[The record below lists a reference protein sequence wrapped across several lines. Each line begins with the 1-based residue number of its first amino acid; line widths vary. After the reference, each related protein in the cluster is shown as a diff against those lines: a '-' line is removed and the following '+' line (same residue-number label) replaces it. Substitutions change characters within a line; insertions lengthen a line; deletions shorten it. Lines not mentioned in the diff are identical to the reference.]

1 MSVYRNDRPEWV
13 REAVESVSI
22 RQTVQPAEVLIVVDG
37 PVGDEL
43 ANELRV
49 LQKEIPTI
57 RIEWCKENRGLGVA
71 LQYGTERVSHELVAR
86 MDSDDIA
93 VPNRFELQLDTF
105 EKDNKLSI
113 VGGQISEFI
122 DTPDNIVGVR
132 QCPTGNAELRAYMK
146 VRCGFNH
153 MTVMFKK
160 SEVLRVGNYQ
170 PWHYNED
177 YYLWIRMVLV
187 GCKIANLQETL
198 VNVRVGKEMY
208 ARRGGWKY
216 FKSEEGIQRYMWQKG
231 MISLPRYLLNTFI
244 RFGVQVMLP
253 NSVRGWMFRNL
264 FRK

>member
-1 MSVYRNDRPEWV
+1 MSVYKNDRPEWV
-13 REAVESVSI
+13 REAVESISI
-22 RQTVQPAEVLIVVDG
+22 KQTVQPDEVLVVVDG
-37 PVGDEL
+37 PVGEEL
-43 ANELRV
+43 ANELRM

-93 VPNRFELQLDTF
+93 APNRFELQLAAF
-105 EKDNKLSI
+105 EKDKELSI
-113 VGGQISEFI
+113 IGGQISEFI
-122 DTPDNIVGVR
+122 DAPDNIVGMR
-132 QCPTGNAELRAYMK
+132 QCPTDDDELRAYMK

-153 MTVMFKK
+153 MTVMFRK

-177 YYLWIRMVLV
+177 YYLWIRMVLAD
-187 GCKIANLQETL
+187 CRMANLPDTL
-198 VNVRVGKEMY
+198 VNVRVGKDMY

-216 FKSEEGIQRYMWQKG
+216 FQSEAKLQKYMWQKG
-231 MISLPRYLLNTFI
+231 MISLPRYLLNTCI
-244 RFGVQVMLP
+244 RFGVQVVIP
-253 NSVRGWMFRNL
+253 NSVRGWMFRKL